1 MTNSFTTK
9 YVRKPLYV
17 DAVQITEEN
26 FDDAVRWCFG
36 EQDADDE
43 GKFIKVRVHQPKNQR
58 QTRAYVGDWIL
69 YTERGYKVYTDR
81 AFQTNFD
88 LAEPNAEDPEVVTP
102 EENPAAEEAQAV

>member
-36 EQDADDE
+36 EQDADDY
-43 GKFIKVRVHQPKNQR
+43 RCHR
-58 QTRAYVGDWIL
+58 
-69 YTERGYKVYTDR
+69 
-81 AFQTNFD
+81 
-88 LAEPNAEDPEVVTP
+88 
-102 EENPAAEEAQAV
+102 